1 LTCYLL
7 ECTVEGESTVQTLQN
22 LVRNL
27 AVILL
32 LATFLEMLLP
42 NKSMRGFVQMVMGLF
57 VISAVL
63 APITTFLHTPMSLEI
78 PAWTAIAPQ
87 DLPAIATE
95 GQGTK
100 VGRDAVQEQ
109 YRQILVHQIETLALG
124 TKGVKAAAVDIK
136 FEEGAGG
143 VIDQPKIATVNVTLT
158 SVKEEVQPVQPII
171 IGQSPSTMITQFS
184 SRAEE
189 VREKISTFMSLS
201 KENIFVQES

>member
-1 LTCYLL
+1 
-7 ECTVEGESTVQTLQN
+7 VQTLYT

-63 APITTFLHTPMSLEI
+63 APITTFLHTPLEMEI
-78 PAWTAIAPQ
+78 PAWSATSPQ

-95 GQGTK
+95 GQGQK
-100 VGRDAVQEQ
+100 LARDAVQEQ
-109 YRQILVHQIETLALG
+109 YRQILINQIKALALSSDG
-124 TKGVKAAAVDIK
+124 AGGAEVDVE

-143 VIDQPKIATVNVTLT
+143 LTDQPKIALVKVTLT
-158 SVKEEVQPVQPII
+158 STPGEIPLVQPITV
-171 IGQSPSTMITQFS
+171 GEAPPTTTDSQSP
-184 SRAEE
+184 RAENA
-189 VREKISTFMSLS
+189 RERIAEIMSISKDKI
-201 KENIFVQES
+201 IVQEG

>member
-1 LTCYLL
+1 M
-7 ECTVEGESTVQTLQN
+7 QTLHT

-63 APITTFLHTPMSLEI
+63 APITTFLHTPLEMEM
-78 PAWTAIAPQ
+78 PAWTTTTTQ

-95 GQGTK
+95 GQGVK
-100 VGRDAVQEQ
+100 LAGDAVQEQ
-109 YRQILVHQIETLALG
+109 YRQILVHQIKALALSSD
-124 TKGVKAAAVDIK
+124 GVEGAEVDIE

-143 VIDQPKIATVNVTLT
+143 LMDQPKIVLVNVTLT
-158 SVKEEVQPVQPII
+158 SAKEGIPPVQPIT
-171 IGQSPSTMITQFS
+171 IGQPPPATENQSP
-184 SRAEE
+184 RADS
-189 VREKISTFMSLS
+189 VRERISSIMSIS
-201 KENIFVQES
+201 KEKIIVQEGKDK

>member
-1 LTCYLL
+1 M
-7 ECTVEGESTVQTLQN
+7 QTLYT

-63 APITTFLHTPMSLEI
+63 APITTFLHTPLEMEI
-78 PAWTAIAPQ
+78 PAWTATTPQ

-95 GQGTK
+95 GRGQK
-100 VGRDAVQEQ
+100 LARDAVQEQ
-109 YRQILVHQIETLALG
+109 YRKILINQIKALALSSD
-124 TKGVKAAAVDIK
+124 GVEGAEVEVE

-143 VIDQPKIATVNVTLT
+143 LTDQPKIVLVKVTLT
-158 SVKEEVQPVQPII
+158 STSGQIPLVQPII
-171 IGQSPSTMITQFS
+171 IGQSPSPNTNNQSARSNSARERI
-184 SRAEE
+184 AEIMSIPKD
-189 VREKISTFMSLS
+189 KI
-201 KENIFVQES
+201 IVQEG